1 MRALLGVVALLCLL
15 GSAASF
21 SVEISDCASGNN
33 KIPAA
38 LEAYEYGSSQMCNP
52 RGESGR
58 MWVCSSNRLDLRLNA
73 RANLTQTVFGGK
85 SILNGVESG
94 DGVCVEEASAV
105 VDGVEFTLPYLTTI
119 AGAVCWEDPTTNG
132 QKKIENNGP
141 CGFHAQDSSGGLR
154 SSSNLNGLRTSF
166 RVQFEDV
173 DRNVIFCADTK
184 IN

>member
-15 GSAASF
+15 GSEASF

-38 LEAYEYGSSQMCNP
+38 LEAYEYGSNTTCAVRTQNRLYNCP
-52 RGESGR
+52 G
-58 MWVCSSNRLDLRLNA
+58 NRLDLRLDSSA
-73 RANLTQTVFGGK
+73 QLTQTVFVGK

-94 DGVCVEEASAV
+94 DGVCLEEASAN

-119 AGAVCWEDPTTNG
+119 ADAVCWLEGG
-132 QKKIENNGP
+132 QRKIENRGP
-141 CGFHAQDSSGGLR
+141 CGFHAQETSGGLR
-154 SSSNLNGLRTSF
+154 SSSNFNGNFRTSF

-173 DRNVIFCADTK
+173 NGNDIFCADIK